1 MNAKKTTYPEMKMKM
16 IKLVDGGNVVLININ
31 IKHGTELN

>member
-1 MNAKKTTYPEMKMKM
+1 MNAKETTYPEMKM